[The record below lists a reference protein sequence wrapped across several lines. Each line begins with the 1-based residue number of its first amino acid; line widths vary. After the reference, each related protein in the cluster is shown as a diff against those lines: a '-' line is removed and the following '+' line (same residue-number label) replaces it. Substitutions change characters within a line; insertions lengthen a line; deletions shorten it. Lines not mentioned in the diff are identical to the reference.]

1 MEEANKSRVVIM
13 MSEGEEGW
21 PVCPS
26 LTHWDGVSGT
36 ALLEGFGILGQI
48 RLLQLLHVFT
58 HQSKV
63 EVKSLLFS
71 VFSKPNSESDDDIQL
86 SHKTCYKSVIVSQK
100 PLKLHGNL
108 RRPNFL
114 FQKPSVE
121 VRAHHRQ
128 EVLTFPQSLL
138 SVRAQPR
145 HKGRDALRWA
155 SASTRAALR
164 KFTAYVSRSVIN
176 QPGF

>member
-48 RLLQLLHVFT
+48 RLLQLLYVFT

-71 VFSKPNSESDDDIQL
+71 VFSKLNSESDDDIQL
-86 SHKTCYKSVIVSQK
+86 SHKTCYKSVIVDCQSKTTQTARQSAETEF
-100 PLKLHGNL
+100 PLSETICWSESS
-108 RRPNFL
+108 P
-114 FQKPSVE
+114 
-121 VRAHHRQ
+121 
-128 EVLTFPQSLL
+128 
-138 SVRAQPR
+138 
-145 HKGRDALRWA
+145 
-155 SASTRAALR
+155 
-164 KFTAYVSRSVIN
+164 
-176 QPGF
+176 